1 MVSSGHLV
9 LQIFS
14 NLIFVS
20 GRSSQLFA
28 NCLLIWIILMQII
41 VPGHSIAK
49 LLSLILFLQI
59 LCCCK
64 LYDSGS
70 FLCNL
75 SSPITIVWTSL
86 FKISFCK
93 LSLRLAIAPSV
104 LRVSLELVL
113 EVPGVKGAAV
123 TNIWNTFVTSLANI
137 AKGRQEILALLPM

>member
-20 GRSSQLFA
+20 GCSSQLFA

-49 LLSLILFLQI
+49 LLSILFLQI

-75 SSPITIVWTSL
+75 LSLITIVWTSL
-86 FKISFCK
+86 FKIPFCK

-137 AKGRQEILALLPM
+137 AKGRQEIFANVIA